1 MATKGTPSHTTQ
13 RCTSP
18 PGLLALVPLHEQD
31 DFSRFLYSQF
41 TLWNKERRRC
51 YYKARRYY
59 KHLNVK
65 IFESTS
71 SFSSFHLLTSTLL
84 TYTFPRSESVKTI
97 QTSIARTFSVSH
109 ECTSAVLHV
118 SPLKNKRTPWM
129 ESEKIL
135 RRSTR
140 PSPPNRSAR
149 HPSSRAQILT
159 RPPPL
164 KDTSKPLSTSQHA
177 RPSSY
182 RASLLSRPPLSRDP
196 PSYKILILL
205 LTVIL
210 VLLRNFLFTRNS
222 FLRASRTMNRRQCP
236 VSTLHPLG
244 VQEGRKERKENEN
257 PKKLKNTRHWI
268 KLTFY
273 CLIAS
278 FYHCDY
284 SI

>member
-71 SFSSFHLLTSTLL
+71 SFSSFHLSTSTLL

-97 QTSIARTFSVSH
+97 QTFIARTFSVSH
-109 ECTSAVLHV
+109 ECTSAVSRVYLF
-118 SPLKNKRTPWM
+118 KNKRTPWM

-182 RASLLSRPPLSRDP
+182 RASLLSRPPLSKDP
-196 PSYKILILL
+196 PSYKILIDPSSHCYPGPVEELPL
-205 LTVIL
+205 HTQL
-210 VLLRNFLFTRNS
+210 FLAGLKDYEPPPMPGFNS
-222 FLRASRTMNRRQCP
+222 PPFRSP
-236 VSTLHPLG
+236 
-244 VQEGRKERKENEN
+244 GRKKGKKRK
-257 PKKLKNTRHWI
+257 
-268 KLTFY
+268 
-273 CLIAS
+273 
-278 FYHCDY
+278 
-284 SI
+284 

>member
-1 MATKGTPSHTTQ
+1 MGTKKIRNEFWNLIEILELATPKRVKMATKGTPSHTTQ

-51 YYKARRYY
+51 FYQARRYY
-59 KHLNVK
+59 KHLKLN
-65 IFESTS
+65 IFESAS
-71 SFSSFHLLTSTLL
+71 SFSSSYSSTSTLI
-84 TYTFPRSESVKTI
+84 TPSFPRSESVKTI
-97 QTSIARTFSVSH
+97 RTSIARTFSVSH
-109 ECTSAVLHV
+109 ECTSTVLRA

-164 KDTSKPLSTSQHA
+164 KDTSKPLSTSQYA

-182 RASLLSRPPLSRDP
+182 RASLLSRPPLSKDP
-196 PSYKILILL
+196 PSYKILIDPSSFFFKKRHTKVYLKIFYL
-205 LTVIL
+205 MFLDLRVFLICYKL
-210 VLLRNFLFTRNS
+210 GFCIYIIAEYIVLL
-222 FLRASRTMNRRQCP
+222 P
-236 VSTLHPLG
+236 
-244 VQEGRKERKENEN
+244 QEG
-257 PKKLKNTRHWI
+257 
-268 KLTFY
+268 
-273 CLIAS
+273 
-278 FYHCDY
+278 
-284 SI
+284 